1 MLVLAVAVNES
12 VLVSAV
18 DAALV
23 VVNVRAACAAVVV
36 GDIAATRQPILSLI
50 RVYVV
55 FTRCRHSKL
64 ANFLWAAIC
73 QRAWV

>member
-1 MLVLAVAVNES
+1 VVLGDAAMLVLAVAVNES

-36 GDIAATRQPILSLI
+36 GDIAATRVSLFY
-50 RVYVV
+50 R
-55 FTRCRHSKL
+55 
-64 ANFLWAAIC
+64 
-73 QRAWV
+73 